1 MDKAV
6 LTIGERTYTISI
18 MTISKRQKELFDY
31 IKSRVMAHGNPP
43 TLSEMTR
50 ELGVKSKNAV
60 AKLLVRLEGEHLIKR
75 DGTARGIRV
84 FDEYGNEIQ
93 AGVLAVPLL
102 GTVPAGGPVV
112 VEEHIEEWVNLPSS
126 LTRGRKDV
134 FLLQVRGDS
143 MEGAGILEGDLVI
156 VKPTREVRSSD
167 IVVALLHDEATVK
180 RFVEVNGRRY
190 LKPENSKYQN
200 IYPEDEWTVQ
210 GKVVGVIRRL
220 E

>member
-1 MDKAV
+1 MD
-6 LTIGERTYTISI
+6 
-18 MTISKRQKELFDY
+18 
-31 IKSRVMAHGNPP
+31 HGLPP
-43 TLSEMTR
+43 SVSEMAKALR
-50 ELGVKSKNAV
+50 VKSKNAV
-60 AKLLVRLEGEHLIKR
+60 VKLLRGLEEGKLVRL
-75 DGTARGIRV
+75 DGTARGIEV
-84 FDEYGNEIQ
+84 FDEFGNEIQ
-93 AGVLAVPLL
+93 AGAVAVPVL
-102 GTVPAGGPVV
+102 GSVPAGGPLV
-112 VEEHIEEWVNLPSS
+112 VEQHIEEWINLPQS

-143 MEGAGILEGDLVI
+143 MTGAGILQKDLVI
-156 VKPTREVRSSD
+156 VKPTRDVRSND

-180 RFVEVNGRRY
+180 RFVEINGRKY